1 MNLSSAQGTSP
12 FPTKHRSTHKY
23 WQNPDIQPKSPS
35 DDETKSP
42 KDESWTTNISP
53 LNKSKFYFPIKAK
66 LYQWCEHSYKDKNV
80 LLLEGDKYKA
90 HLYASIIVATLVM
103 TPI

>member
-1 MNLSSAQGTSP
+1 M
-12 FPTKHRSTHKY
+12 
-23 WQNPDIQPKSPS
+23 
-35 DDETKSP
+35 
-42 KDESWTTNISP
+42 
-53 LNKSKFYFPIKAK
+53 KAK